1 MKKTEWIA
9 ETTLTK
15 IMNNVKVVDGKTIA
29 CVMFHNRPW
38 KVVAHGTDFATVA
51 DRAYEPIAEFR
62 TREELWK
69 HLKTV

>member
-1 MKKTEWIA
+1 MKKTDWIA

-29 CVMFHNRPW
+29 CVMFHNNPW
-38 KVVAHGTDFATVA
+38 KLVPEGTDFNTVA
-51 DRAYEPIAEFR
+51 NRQYEPIASFR
-62 TREELWK
+62 TREDLWR